1 MHIEHPR
8 PWHCERSLLDNAWMV
23 VDANGNAVARQLT
36 RADARAIAAAPDY
49 VDAVREVVERLDR
62 AEALLVRA

>member
-1 MHIEHPR
+1 MHTEHPR
-8 PWHCERSLLDNAWMV
+8 PWHCERSLVDNAWTV
-23 VDANGNAVARQLT
+23 VDAKGNVVARNLS

-49 VDAVREVVERLDR
+49 VDAVREAVERLDR

>member
-8 PWHCERSLLDNAWMV
+8 PWHCEKSLIDNAWCV
-23 VDANGNAVARQLT
+23 VDADGNVIARHLT